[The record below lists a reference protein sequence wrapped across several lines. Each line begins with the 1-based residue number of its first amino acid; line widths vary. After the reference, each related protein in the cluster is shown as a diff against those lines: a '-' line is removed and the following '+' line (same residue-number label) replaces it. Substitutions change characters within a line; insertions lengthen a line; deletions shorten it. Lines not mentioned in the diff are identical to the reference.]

1 MKHIENFIVERLKL
15 NNDSKIN
22 TKLSETE
29 STIKEIVNNF
39 KKLQKDNKLKPFY
52 NKFDWNKVS
61 HSDFREAAP
70 EDIKNAFY
78 ARTTKD
84 KEEANRT
91 LILYKDNSKNYYPWR
106 EASIGKNLFTIGDQ
120 ENFSKWGPNNLP
132 YGPTFDNST
141 KEKYEFVKNRK
152 AYIVKL
158 QLK

>member
-1 MKHIENFIVERLKL
+1 MKTIKNFIIEKL
-15 NNDSKIN
+15 TLNKQSSLDI
-22 TKLSETE
+22 KLSEPE
-29 STIKEIVNNF
+29 STFEEIVNNF

-52 NKFDWNKVS
+52 DKFDWNKVRYF
-61 HSDFREAAP
+61 DFKEATS

-106 EASIGKNLFTIGDQ
+106 EASIGKNLFTIGEQ
-120 ENFSKWGPNNLP
+120 KNFSKWGPGNLP

>member
-1 MKHIENFIVERLKL
+1 MKQIKNFIIERLIL
-15 NNDSKIN
+15 NRQSSLN

-29 STIKEIVNNF
+29 SAFKEIVNNF
-39 KKLQKDNKLKPFY
+39 KQLQKDNKLEPFY
-52 NKFDWNKVS
+52 DKFDWKEVS
-61 HSDFREAAP
+61 HFDFREASP

-78 ARTTKD
+78 ARTTTD

-91 LILYKDNSKNYYPWR
+91 LILYKDDTKNRYPWR
-106 EASIGKNLFTIGDQ
+106 EASIGKSLFTIGDQ
-120 ENFSKWGPNNLP
+120 NTFSKWGPRELP

-141 KEKYEFVKNRK
+141 KQKYNFVKNRK

>member
-1 MKHIENFIVERLKL
+1 MKHIENFIIERLKL

-39 KKLQKDNKLKPFY
+39 KKLQKDNKLKQFY

-61 HSDFREAAP
+61 HSDFREASS

-106 EASIGKNLFTIGDQ
+106 NASIGKSLFTIGDQ
-120 ENFSKWGPNNLP
+120 KNFSKWGPGDLP